1 MQLSERFRPNVVL
14 VDSAL
19 DPRNQLSRTLIGSDV
34 ELAVVLLVGDAHRT
48 TQYVGNGIAAG
59 VHGLL
64 PRSVEPMQLVDAVRT
79 VYDGRSYVDPTL
91 AQVVSAPGNRAPV
104 HNGDGQRALSRREFQ
119 VLHLISDGL
128 ENQAIAKI
136 LFVSVETVRTHV
148 KSILRKLAARDRTHA
163 VAVAF
168 RSGVLTADDGRPIS
182 PVDAMPDDEETA
194 GA

>member
-1 MQLSERFRPNVVL
+1 M
-14 VDSAL
+14 
-19 DPRNQLSRTLIGSDV
+19 
-34 ELAVVLLVGDAHRT
+34 
-48 TQYVGNGIAAG
+48 
-59 VHGLL
+59 
-64 PRSVEPMQLVDAVRT
+64 DAVRT

-136 LFVSVETVRTHV
+136 LYVSVETVRTHV
-148 KSILRKLAARDRTHA
+148 KSILRKLGARDRTHA

-168 RSGVLTADDGRPIS
+168 RSGVLVPGAADPTRSGILPPASRQRQ
-182 PVDAMPDDEETA
+182 VDRCHGGGDLFVGWLA
-194 GA
+194 GAPGCVDIRHVSLARDHGPAAIAGGSTAI